1 MSSKITIG
9 LVAMSLIWF
18 TACHKPR
25 SSKSTSQSPAKD
37 TTLITRAPE
46 SKDSIARNTSPMDS
60 AAVTAVPDAGEA
72 MPEVKVN
79 EVDFDYLTAKSKFS
93 FKSAKQDFD
102 NTNVNIRMKKDSI
115 IWLSVTGVGLEV
127 ARGLITRDSI
137 VFMDKIHRDYFVFSY
152 AQLSKQYNFDLNF
165 DLLQSVIVGNM
176 PFEKQEE
183 GRFVK
188 ENDFYILKQLV
199 DRLEVDNYIAEK
211 NQKLSRLKATEVPT
225 QNTFTLDYEDFR
237 EVGSFLFPFVSHINL
252 NVLSKE
258 QQKLET
264 TMRLKHSKVELV
276 NQSPGFPFNV
286 PSSYKRKR

>member
-1 MSSKITIG
+1 MSSKITVG

-25 SSKSTSQSPAKD
+25 SSQSPAKD
-37 TTLITRAPE
+37 TTLITRSPE
-46 SKDSIARNTSPMDS
+46 SKDSIARNSAPVDTTLVDTAA
-60 AAVTAVPDAGEA
+60 AAVVPGES

-127 ARGLITRDSI
+127 ARGIITRDSI
-137 VFMDKIHRDYFVFSY
+137 VFMDKIHRDYFVFNY
-152 AQLSKQYNFDLNF
+152 EQLSKQYNFDLNF

-237 EVGSFLFPFVSHINL
+237 EVGTFLFPFMSHINL

>member
-1 MSSKITIG
+1 MSSKITVG

-25 SSKSTSQSPAKD
+25 SSKSTSQNPAQD
-37 TTLITRAPE
+37 TTLITRGPA
-46 SKDSIARNTSPMDS
+46 SRDSIKTDT
-60 AAVTAVPDAGEA
+60 AAVDTVAIAPDTREP

-127 ARGLITRDSI
+127 ARGIITRDSI
-137 VFMDKIHRDYFVFSY
+137 VFMDKIHRDYFVFNY
-152 AQLSKQYNFDLNF
+152 EQLSKQYNFDLNF
-165 DLLQSVIVGNM
+165 DLLQSVIIGNM
-176 PFEKQEE
+176 PFEMQEE
-183 GRFVK
+183 GHFIK
-188 ENDFYILKQLV
+188 ENDFYVLKQLV
-199 DRLEVDNYIAEK
+199 DRLEVDNYVAEK

-237 EVGSFLFPFVSHINL
+237 ETGGFLFPFMSHISL

-258 QQKLET
+258 RQKLET

-276 NQSPGFPFNV
+276 KQSPGFPFNV

>member
-1 MSSKITIG
+1 MSSKISVG
-9 LVAMSLIWF
+9 LVAISLMWF

-25 SSKSTSQSPAKD
+25 SSKSVSQKPDID
-37 TTLITRAPE
+37 TTLITRGPE
-46 SKDSIARNTSPMDS
+46 PKDTIATDT
-60 AAVTAVPDAGEA
+60 AAADTVAVVPDAGEP
-72 MPEVKVN
+72 MPVVKVA

-127 ARGLITRDSI
+127 ARGIITRDSI
-137 VFMDKIHRDYFVFSY
+137 VFMDKIHRDYFVFNY
-152 AQLSKQYNFDLNF
+152 DQLSKQYNFDLNF
-165 DLLQSVIVGNM
+165 DLLQSVIIGNM
-176 PFEKQEE
+176 PFEMQEN

-188 ENDFYILKQLV
+188 ENDFYVLKQAV

-237 EVGSFLFPFVSHINL
+237 AVGGFLFPFISHINL

-264 TMRLKHSKVELV
+264 TMRLRHSKVELV

>member
-1 MSSKITIG
+1 MSSKITVG

-18 TACHKPR
+18 TACHKPS
-25 SSKSTSQSPAKD
+25 SSKSTSQNPAKD
-37 TTLITRAPE
+37 TTLITRGPA
-46 SKDSIARNTSPMDS
+46 SRDSIKTDT
-60 AAVTAVPDAGEA
+60 AAVDTVAVAPDTREP

-127 ARGLITRDSI
+127 ARGIITRDSI
-137 VFMDKIHRDYFVFSY
+137 VFMDKIHRDYFVFNY
-152 AQLSKQYNFDLNF
+152 EQLSKQYNFDLNF
-165 DLLQSVIVGNM
+165 DLLQSVIIGNM
-176 PFEKQEE
+176 PFEMQEE
-183 GRFVK
+183 GHFIK
-188 ENDFYILKQLV
+188 ENDFYVLKQLV
-199 DRLEVDNYIAEK
+199 DRLEVDNYVAEK
-211 NQKLSRLKATEVPT
+211 NQKLSRLKAMEVPT

-237 EVGSFLFPFVSHINL
+237 ETGGFLFPFMSHISL

-276 NQSPGFPFNV
+276 KQSPGFPFNV